1 MDRDDYRR
9 SFSRDLESQDSYD
22 TRQVGCSFFFL
33 WINLH
38 VYCKFIFVC
47 GLSLSFTRKINNFFT
62 FFQKKKKLKGFGV
75 LNKIGE
81 NIYK

>member
-47 GLSLSFTRKINNFFT
+47 GLSFHSQGKLILFLLFS
-62 FFQKKKKLKGFGV
+62 KKKKLRGFGV
-75 LNKIGE
+75 LNENGE
-81 NIYK
+81 NIHK